1 MPVEYRIDKLA
12 GIVHTLAYGE
22 LTDAEAMA
30 YHDGLKADPDFEPS
44 YREFFDFSEVEPF
57 RITPP
62 GIRTLASTSPWGD
75 GALRAFVTHDDLAYG
90 MLRMHQ
96 SLLDPETQNIGV
108 FRNASDA
115 WRWLEQAEDQPESD
129 SVSA

>member
-1 MPVEYRIDKLA
+1 MPVEYRINKLA

-30 YHDGLKADPDFEPS
+30 YQNGLKSDPDFEPS
-44 YREFFDFSEVEPF
+44 YREFFDFSDVEPF

-62 GIRTLASTSPWGD
+62 GIRILASSRPWED
-75 GALRAFVTHDDLAYG
+75 DALRAFVTHDDLAYG

-96 SLLDPETQNIGV
+96 SLLDPKTQKVGV
-108 FRNASDA
+108 FRTASEA
-115 WRWLEQAEDQPESD
+115 WQWLEQAKDRPESD
-129 SVSA
+129 SASA